1 MTLLV
6 TGGAGFIGSA
16 VVLQA
21 LAEGRRVVTLDKLTY
36 AANPETVALLGRHS
50 NHTIET
56 ADITDAEAVGA
67 VLARHRPDKILHLAA
82 ESHVDRSID
91 RPGDFVATNIQ
102 GTFVMLDQALRY
114 WRGLP
119 AAGRQP
125 FRFIHVSTDEVF
137 GSLGAEGQFS
147 EDSPYAPNSPYAAS
161 KASSDHLARAWHVT
175 FGLPVV
181 ITNCSNNYGPRQFPE
196 KLIPLMILNALAG
209 RKLPVYGDGRNIRD
223 WLFVEDHARALL
235 TVAERA
241 QPGSRYMIGGDTERC
256 NLDLVRILCDLL
268 DEARPDP
275 VLGPRRSLI
284 HFVADRPGHDRRYA
298 ADFSRVARE
307 LDWRPS
313 IDLAGGLKQTIDW
326 YLANPD
332 WCAACG
338 EDARGRQGA
347 GHG

>member
-21 LAEGRRVVTLDKLTY
+21 LAEGKRVVTLDKLTY
-36 AANPETVALLGRHS
+36 AANPETAAQFARHP
-50 NHTIET
+50 NHSLEV
-56 ADITDAEAVGA
+56 ADIADPEAVGA
-67 VLARHRPDKILHLAA
+67 ILAKHRPDKILHLAA

-91 RPGDFVATNIQ
+91 RPGDFVATNVQ

-114 WRGLP
+114 WRGLAP
-119 AAGRQP
+119 SEKDA
-125 FRFIHVSTDEVF
+125 FRFVHISTDEVF
-137 GSLGAEGQFS
+137 GSLGPEGQFS

-196 KLIPLMILNALAG
+196 KLIPLMILNALSG
-209 RKLPVYGDGRNIRD
+209 KKLPVYGDGQNVRD

-241 QPGSRYMIGGDTERC
+241 RPGSRYMVGGDTERC
-256 NLDLVRILCDLL
+256 NLDLVQILCDLL
-268 DEARPDP
+268 DDARPDP
-275 VLGPRRSLI
+275 ALGPRRNLI

-298 ADFSRVARE
+298 ADFSRINRE

-313 IDLAGGLKQTIDW
+313 VDLAGGLKKTIDW
-326 YLANPD
+326 YLANPA

-338 EDARGRQGA
+338 EEARVRQGVK
-347 GHG
+347 

>member
-21 LAEGRRVVTLDKLTY
+21 LAEGRRVVTLDKLSY
-36 AANPETVALLGRHS
+36 AANPETVALLGRDP
-50 NHTIET
+50 NHVLEV
-56 ADITDAEAVGA
+56 ADITDAQAVA
-67 VLARHRPDKILHLAA
+67 AILTKHQPDKILHLAA

-91 RPGDFVATNIQ
+91 RPGDFVATNVQ

-114 WRGLP
+114 WRGLSS
-119 AAGRQP
+119 ATQSS
-125 FRFIHVSTDEVF
+125 FRFVHISTDEVF
-137 GSLGAEGQFS
+137 GSLGPEGQFS
-147 EDSPYAPNSPYAAS
+147 EDSAYAPNSPYAAS

-209 RKLPVYGDGRNIRD
+209 KRLPVYGDGQNVRD

-235 TVAERA
+235 TVVERA
-241 QPGSRYMIGGDTERC
+241 QPGSRYMIGGNSERC

-275 VLGPRRSLI
+275 VRGPRRALI
-284 HFVADRPGHDRRYA
+284 QFVADRPGHDRRYA
-298 ADFSRVARE
+298 ADFSRIARE

-313 IDLAGGLKQTIDW
+313 VDLAGGLKKTIEW
-326 YLANPD
+326 YLANPE

-338 EDARGRQGA
+338 EVSRARQGLT
-347 GHG
+347 

>member
-21 LAEGRRVVTLDKLTY
+21 LAEGKRVVTLDKLTY
-36 AANPETVALLGRHS
+36 AANPETAALLAKHPRHAL
-50 NHTIET
+50 EV
-56 ADITDAEAVGA
+56 ADIADPEAVGA
-67 VLARHRPDKILHLAA
+67 ILAKHKPTRILHLAA

-91 RPGDFVATNIQ
+91 RPGDFVATNVQ

-114 WRGLP
+114 WRGL
-119 AAGRQP
+119 AQAEKDA

-147 EDSPYAPNSPYAAS
+147 ENSPYAPNSPYAAS

-196 KLIPLMILNALAG
+196 KLIPLMILNALSG
-209 RKLPVYGDGRNIRD
+209 KKLPVYGDGQNVRD

-241 QPGSRYMIGGDTERC
+241 QPGSRYMVGGDTERC

-268 DEARPDP
+268 DEVRPDAAI
-275 VLGPRRSLI
+275 GPRRNLI

-298 ADFSRVARE
+298 ADFSRISRE
-307 LDWRPS
+307 LDWHPS
-313 IDLAGGLKQTIDW
+313 VDLAGGLKKTIDW

-338 EDARGRQGA
+338 EDARARQGV
-347 GHG
+347 GT